1 MLFWKVSSIL
11 ATASFALAT
20 SNNARSN
27 ADQSL
32 NTLDAL
38 ELAANSR
45 LPNIPLPKK
54 ISNSTKSVLQLMTA
68 MGEFEVASLSAT
80 LNNVAKN
87 TTGFTDFKIW
97 TRPDVVQIL
106 NVNLA
111 VRTPFVYGSVSQAG

>member
-1 MLFWKVSSIL
+1 MLFWKISSVL
-11 ATASFALAT
+11 ATASFGLAT
-20 SNNARSN
+20 SSNFRSN
-27 ADQSL
+27 ADQNL

-45 LPNIPLPKK
+45 IPNIPLPKK
-54 ISNSTKSVLQLMTA
+54 ISNSTRSVLQLMTA

-111 VRTPFVYGSVSQAG
+111 VRTPFGCSPVSQVG